1 MTQDKAREYFSAYH
15 EGTLEP
21 GLRSSLGRKLNGDVA
36 LSAEYDAF
44 VATVT
49 ALDPLRSEVIET
61 PSYLSDRIASR
72 IDTAR
77 VAPAPFWTTWFA
89 PRTAKVSYAPRL
101 VWATGLAACLL
112 VAAVGLKGMG
122 VGLRTQQATVIDSP
136 VSDSVGWT
144 LDADGVTVTF
154 GGSSARKVTVSPAG
168 GSPEVFDVQDKQ
180 PLEVSLK
187 NSNRNSRRFSIKSG
201 SNLFGVVVV
210 PGTRTTVHRLGSGSL
225 EELASALSDTYR
237 IPVVVKGEDTGTT
250 YRWNLEGTDARKAA
264 GDSLSGQT
272 KATMLDGNVLQI
284 EP

>member
-49 ALDPLRSEVIET
+49 ALDSLRSEVIET

-89 PRTAKVSYAPRL
+89 RRPAQTSYVPRM
-101 VWATGLAACLL
+101 VWATGLAACLIF
-112 VAAVGLKGMG
+112 AAVGLKGMG
-122 VGLRTQQATVIDSP
+122 VGSASQAGVIDVP
-136 VSDSVGWT
+136 GSDSVAWT
-144 LDADGVTVTF
+144 LDASGVTVRF
-154 GGSSARKVTVSPAG
+154 GGSSARKVSVSPDG
-168 GSPEVFDVQDKQ
+168 GSTEVFEVQEKQ
-180 PLEVSLK
+180 PLEVTLK
-187 NSNRNSRRFSIKSG
+187 NSNGNSRRFTIKSG
-201 SNLFGVVVV
+201 SSIFGVVVV
-210 PGTRTTVHRLGSGSL
+210 PGTRTNVRRLGSGSL
-225 EELASALSDTYR
+225 EELATALSDTFHV
-237 IPVVVKGEDTGTT
+237 PVVVKGEAEGKTF
-250 YRWNLEGTDARKAA
+250 RWNLEGTDARSAA
-264 GDSLSGQT
+264 GDSLGGQT
-272 KATMLDGNVLQI
+272 KATILDGNVLQI